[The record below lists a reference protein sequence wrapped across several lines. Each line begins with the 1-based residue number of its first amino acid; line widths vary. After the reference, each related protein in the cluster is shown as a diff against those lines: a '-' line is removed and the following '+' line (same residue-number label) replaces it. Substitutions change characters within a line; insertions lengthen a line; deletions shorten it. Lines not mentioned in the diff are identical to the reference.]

1 MDLAVRRSVLPGGL
15 RVVSEQVPGSRSVA
29 FGVWV
34 GVGSRDERPSTAGA
48 AHFLEHVLFKG
59 TRRRDAMA
67 IASAL
72 DAVGGELNAFTA
84 KEYTCFHARV
94 LDEDLPLAVDVVCDL
109 VTSSV
114 LRSSD
119 VEVERGVILEEIAMN
134 EDDPGDAV
142 HDVFA
147 AAVFG
152 DTPLG
157 RPVIGTVESISAMSR
172 AALAGFYRRRYD
184 VPNLVVA
191 AAGSVDHDHLVSL
204 LAEAF
209 GARLEG
215 DAAPSGLRPRGPE
228 PRTTGSVV
236 AQDGFG
242 EQAHLVL
249 GTTALRRDDPR
260 RFALGVLS
268 TALGGGMSSRLF
280 QTIREERGLAYSVYS
295 SCSSSADTG
304 LFGVY
309 AGCSPGK
316 VGDVLDLVR
325 AEFEAVAQDGITDE
339 EVARSQGA
347 MRGSLVL
354 DLEDT
359 DARMSRL
366 GLCELTSGQ
375 LLSVDDELAR
385 IAAVT
390 PDDVRAIARDVLTRP
405 LSLGVLGPVGRA
417 DLKKAVS

>member
-1 MDLAVRRSVLPGGL
+1 M
-15 RVVSEQVPGSRSVA
+15 A

-34 GVGSRDERPSTAGA
+34 GAGSRDERPSLAGA
-48 AHFLEHVLFKG
+48 AHFLEHLLFKG

-94 LDEDLPLAVDVVCDL
+94 LGEDLPLAVDVVCDL

-114 LRSSD
+114 LRSAD

-134 EDDPGDAV
+134 DDDPGDAV
-142 HDVFA
+142 HDAFA

-157 RPVIGTVESISAMSR
+157 RPIIGTVESISELSR
-172 AALAGFYRRRYD
+172 TALARFYRRRYG
-184 VPNLVVA
+184 VSNLVVA
-191 AAGSVDHDHLVSL
+191 VAGAVDHDQLVAL
-204 LAEAF
+204 LEQAF
-209 GARLEG
+209 GALLEG
-215 DAAPSGLRPRGPE
+215 DAAPTGPRPTGPE
-228 PRTTGSVV
+228 PRPVGSVV
-236 AQDGFG
+236 AQDGSG
-242 EQAHLVL
+242 EQVHLVL
-249 GTTALRRDDPR
+249 GTTGLRRDDPR

-268 TALGGGMSSRLF
+268 GGLGGGMSSRLF

-295 SCSSSADTG
+295 STSCSADTG

-316 VGDVLDLVR
+316 VGNVLDLVR
-325 AEFEAVAQDGITDE
+325 AEFDAVAGAGLTDE

-366 GLCELTSGQ
+366 GLAELTSGE
-375 LLSVDDELAR
+375 LLSVDDELAL

-390 PDDVRAIARDVLTRP
+390 PDDVRAVASDLLTRP
-405 LSLGVLGPVGRA
+405 LSLGVLGPVRRRDLRRA
-417 DLKKAVS
+417 VR